1 MIAANDLL
9 PVAHTQ
15 KPYGIRGELMLLFSR
30 REYAKLDADDYF
42 LEIDGIPVPFRVEE
56 ITFVTDTTA
65 RVKFEDV
72 DDEQTAA
79 RYARLEVLLP
89 RGSVLAVG
97 EQDDANWRLFIG
109 YTITNQYGTI
119 LGVIED
125 VDDGTINVLFIV
137 RDGDNEHLIPATDD
151 FIAAVDEKNRILEMY
166 IPEGLIEE

>member
-1 MIAANDLL
+1 
-9 PVAHTQ
+9 
-15 KPYGIRGELMLLFSR
+15 
-30 REYAKLDADDYF
+30 DAD
-42 LEIDGIPVPFRVEE
+42 
-56 ITFVTDTTA
+56 
-65 RVKFEDV
+65 
-72 DDEQTAA
+72 
-79 RYARLEVLLP
+79 
-89 RGSVLAVG
+89 
-97 EQDDANWRLFIG
+97 WRLFIG